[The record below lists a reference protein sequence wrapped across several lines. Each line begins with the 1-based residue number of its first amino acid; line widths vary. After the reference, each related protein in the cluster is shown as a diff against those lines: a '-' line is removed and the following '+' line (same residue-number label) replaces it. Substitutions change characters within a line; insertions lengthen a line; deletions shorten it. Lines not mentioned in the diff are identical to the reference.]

1 VDDGTDGRV
10 GPGPP
15 GHTLRG
21 TGHHEDPF
29 VPTTRS
35 HRAPSMVVV
44 AILAMLASA
53 CQVAVGTDVTVAA
66 DGSGQLSLTVALDGD
81 LTRSLELDGLDVF
94 ASLDELPDDWTSER
108 RDVDGGLVVTVAA
121 PFADPAGLSGRIAE
135 LRDGLDA
142 DDPVLIDHL
151 DLQVAADGSATLSGR
166 AGFSPPSSTGLE
178 GAGVQFDGDALAAL
192 LAEHGD
198 EVLRI
203 DLRVAFPGP
212 VASTNADQVDGSVAT
227 WRLPVTQMQD
237 INATS
242 QAPSGLQTWVLVAA
256 VALLGL
262 VIGLVAVRLLR
273 RR

>member
-1 VDDGTDGRV
+1 MVPTGGWAPDR
-10 GPGPP
+10 
-15 GHTLRG
+15 RG
-21 TGHHEDPF
+21 IPCAQSASTRSEDLS
-29 VPTTRS
+29 VPTTRL
-35 HRAPSMVVV
+35 RRVPSLVVV
-44 AILAMLASA
+44 ATLAVLATA

-66 DGSGQLSLTVALDGD
+66 DGSGRLAITVALDED

-108 RDVDGGLVVTVAA
+108 REVGGGLTITLAA
-121 PFADPAGLSGRIAE
+121 PFTNAGGLSARVAE

-142 DDPVLIDHL
+142 DDPLLIDRL
-151 DLQVAADGSATLSGR
+151 DLQVAADGSATLTGR

-203 DLRVAFPGP
+203 DLRVAFPGS
-212 VASTNADQVDGSVAT
+212 VTDTNADRVDGSVAT
-227 WRLPVTQMQD
+227 WRLPVTEMQD
-237 INATS
+237 VHASS
-242 QAPSGLQTWVLVAA
+242 QAPSGPQPWLLIAA

-262 VIGLVAVRLLR
+262 AIGAVAVLLLR
-273 RR
+273 R